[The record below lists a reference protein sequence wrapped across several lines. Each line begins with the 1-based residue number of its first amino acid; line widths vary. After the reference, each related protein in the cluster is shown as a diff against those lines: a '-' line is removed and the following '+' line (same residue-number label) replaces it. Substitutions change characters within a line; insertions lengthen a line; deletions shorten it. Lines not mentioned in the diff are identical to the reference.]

1 MRPPT
6 PACYDQPLMD
16 ETELAAALK
25 SGDPAAFEA
34 LVRSEAGRLL
44 AVTRRIL
51 ANEEDARDATQEA
64 FISAFK
70 AREQFS
76 GESKVSTWLHRIAV
90 NAALSK
96 LRSSKRRP
104 EESIEDLLPRFLP
117 NGHYARQYAAWTEP
131 VDEALARKETAELVR
146 ETIDKLPESFRMA
159 LLLRDI
165 AGFSTA
171 EAAQMLGIT
180 PNAVKLRL
188 HRARMALRTL
198 LEPHF
203 GEAPA

>member
-1 MRPPT
+1 MN
-6 PACYDQPLMD
+6 
-16 ETELAAALK
+16 ETELADAIRR
-25 SGDPAAFEA
+25 GDAEGFES

-51 ANEEDARDATQEA
+51 QNEEDARDAVQEA

-70 AREQFS
+70 ARQQF
-76 GESKVSTWLHRIAV
+76 GGGAKVSTWLHRIAV

-96 LRSSKRRP
+96 LRSLKRRP
-104 EESIEDLLPRFLP
+104 EESIDGLLPHFLP
-117 NGHYARQYAAWTEP
+117 NGHYAQASSTWQQP
-131 VDEALARKETAELVR
+131 VDEALARKETARLVR
-146 ETIDKLPESFRMA
+146 AAIDQLPESFRMA

-165 AGFSTA
+165 EGFSTD
-171 EAAQMLGIT
+171 ETAQLLGTT

-198 LEPHF
+198 LAPHF
-203 GEAPA
+203 GGTPA

>member
-1 MRPPT
+1 MEER
-6 PACYDQPLMD
+6 
-16 ETELAAALK
+16 ELADGLRR
-25 SGDPAAFEA
+25 GDQAAFET

-51 ANEEDARDATQEA
+51 PNEEDAREAVQEA
-64 FISAFK
+64 FISAYK

-76 GESKVSTWLHRIAV
+76 GDAKVSTWLHRIAV

-96 LRSSKRRP
+96 LRSQKRRP

-117 NGHYARQYAAWTEP
+117 NGHYAKAFTSWTEP
-131 VDEALARKETAELVR
+131 ADEALARKETAELVR
-146 ETIDKLPESFRMA
+146 QTIDKLPESFRMA
-159 LLLRDI
+159 LVLRDI
-165 AGFSTA
+165 EGFSTE
-171 EAAQMLGIT
+171 EAAEMLGTT

-198 LEPHF
+198 LTPHF
-203 GEAPA
+203 GGAPA

>member
-1 MRPPT
+1 MN
-6 PACYDQPLMD
+6 
-16 ETELAAALK
+16 ETELADALRR
-25 SGDPAAFEA
+25 GDAAAFEA

-44 AVTRRIL
+44 AVTRRLL
-51 ANEEDARDATQEA
+51 ANEEDAREAVQEA

-70 AREQFS
+70 AREQF
-76 GESKVSTWLHRIAV
+76 GGDSKVSTWLHRIAV

-96 LRSSKRRP
+96 LRTQKRRP
-104 EESIEDLLPRFLP
+104 EEAIEDLLPRFLP
-117 NGHYARQYAAWTEP
+117 NGHYAKTFTAWTEP
-131 VDEALARKETAELVR
+131 ADEALARKETARLVR
-146 ETIDKLPESFRMA
+146 EAINRLPESFRTA

-165 AGFSTA
+165 EGFSTN
-171 EAAQMLGIT
+171 EAAQMLGTT

-203 GEAPA
+203 GGAPA

>member
-1 MRPPT
+1 MN
-6 PACYDQPLMD
+6 
-16 ETELAAALK
+16 ETELAEAVRR
-25 SGDPAAFEA
+25 GDAEGFEA

-51 ANEEDARDATQEA
+51 PNEEDARDAVQEA

-70 AREQFS
+70 ARQQFS
-76 GESKVSTWLHRIAV
+76 GDAKVSTWLHRIAV

-96 LRSSKRRP
+96 LRSLKRRP
-104 EESIEDLLPRFLP
+104 EESIDDLLPRFLP
-117 NGHYARQYAAWTEP
+117 NGHYAQASAEWQQP
-131 VDEALARKETAELVR
+131 VDEALARKETARRVR
-146 ETIDKLPESFRMA
+146 EAIDRLPESFRMA

-165 AGFSTA
+165 EGFSTD
-171 EAAQMLGIT
+171 ETAQLLGTT

-198 LEPHF
+198 LTPQF
-203 GEAPA
+203 GGTPA

>member
-1 MRPPT
+1 ME
-6 PACYDQPLMD
+6 
-16 ETELAAALK
+16 ETELADALRR
-25 SGDPAAFEA
+25 GDPAAFES

-44 AVTRRIL
+44 AITRRIL
-51 ANEEDARDATQEA
+51 PTEEDARDAVQEA

-70 AREQFS
+70 SREQFS

-90 NAALSK
+90 NAALSR
-96 LRSSKRRP
+96 LRSLKRRP
-104 EESIEDLLPRFLP
+104 EDTIDDLLPRFLP
-117 NGHYARQYAAWTEP
+117 NGHYARAYTAWTEP

-146 ETIDKLPESFRMA
+146 NTIDKLPESFRMA

-165 AGFSTA
+165 AGFSTN
-171 EAAQMLGIT
+171 EAAEILGTT

-203 GEAPA
+203 GGAPA